1 MAKTARVWPL
11 GTSWTSLTQNGCHCT
26 SFKKNCVPIHE
37 LHGFIRKSDIYYFT
51 NAQYWLIHKYHI
63 YNFTFIMMICSC
75 RYFFITW
82 GIFSTKRGGQ
92 NVLNQNYHQTNVNKI
107 FQIYIV
113 NILKQFNCHFF
124 CMQLYDSIIQSLKYN
139 IVNTSCTFFN
149 YHIRSGT
156 RGLKS
161 RYVIVFHKIRG
172 FNSQKIRVLITM
184 FIIIILY
191 WNIFIA

>member
-1 MAKTARVWPL
+1 MHNIDW
-11 GTSWTSLTQNGCHCT
+11 
-26 SFKKNCVPIHE
+26 
-37 LHGFIRKSDIYYFT
+37 FT
-51 NAQYWLIHKYHI
+51 NI
-63 YNFTFIMMICSC
+63 TFIISHSLWW
-75 RYFFITW
+75 YVAV
-82 GIFSTKRGGQ
+82 GIFLLLEVFFSTKRGGQ

-156 RGLKS
+156 RGFKS
-161 RYVIVFHKIRG
+161 RYVIVFH
-172 FNSQKIRVLITM
+172 KIRVLITM

-191 WNIFIA
+191 CNIFIA